1 MDPDCLLEESLD
13 FSSDVDL
20 ILNTLD
26 TEDSEDLNKECIY
39 NCFIAILHG
48 DYPLDDTVIQR
59 MIFHASKDMHD
70 STLPRETRML
80 SGDVL
85 VSLARH
91 NFNCVMYELQK
102 HFRVLELPD
111 EFTVLALADLASTY
125 VSQSIPFMTLIL
137 VTLQTM
143 LRLADDEKMRGA
155 FCIALEKFSKAI
167 EEYIKKW
174 QEFPYPRMDI
184 NRFLDKIFMIFCHI
198 MDNWVPRAASPVTSL
213 AVIKAYG
220 PSISLLLHREELRE
234 FSLSQVPWLLAQYK
248 DTETDFFV
256 SQSLKQILAAAAD
269 YGICLPKTIRQPI
282 FTELHSR
289 ICKPPLPRIE
299 ENEMEAACC
308 FLFLARS
315 NTADLLE
322 FYDDVMRSS
331 HEAVRVG
338 TLALLRSAV
347 CINEPKMRNYVV
359 LVEKTVKSTLG
370 DPRNRVRLN
379 TLLLIKSMCELGFLE
394 ASEGWPLLDYV
405 FAQYVLSNARLKAP
419 KAVPAEE
426 AQEETA
432 VLGAS
437 LEVLQTLNPL
447 IGALPQILWPR
458 LLTFVVP
465 AEYTGV
471 LASTCKILR
480 LLVAAKK
487 EEEAQ
492 KPETSS
498 ALAGHGTPGQL
509 PSPHQLLARLL
520 VTSVL
525 ACEGEERGTE
535 ALQLLQA
542 IPHLI
547 HLDLVKPWT
556 TGFPVPPLP
565 SAGNSQERVRWE
577 TSLLQF
583 LTETLYSINDNV
595 WTSKLSLELSQQMN
609 SYARTSAEQKFLWK
623 ALGTTLAC
631 CQDENFVG
639 AQLRDIL
646 RSANR
651 LGEPRQGT
659 SYILGHCAASHLDL
673 VLKALKAYEEG
684 ETSFLSR
691 CKGLF
696 SGKKNLTKLDLMAI
710 YGSVA
715 LHAPKQEL
723 LARVDLDIAA
733 HVLHLYNAC
742 CQVLG
747 ITVVNKDVDL
757 QIIFTRSVTEM
768 TVAVQEA
775 AANLDYKFSHKE
787 ALLGHMLDFI
797 REEPLDSLAS
807 PIRWKALIAIR
818 HLSTLKP
825 RLSLN
830 DKLNILNE
838 SLKSLLPLPPMDQLI
853 GEGQTDMDK
862 EHIEF
867 LYVRSLD
874 ALRRLLKTML
884 WDGEDP
890 EECQEIF
897 NLLRI
902 WHVSPKEWERER
914 ILQLSAEVLASN
926 NQRPA
931 NFRIG
936 SLVGLFGPHCCDSL
950 PTIRQGAA
958 DAIICLLGIQG
969 MPQELGKLQDLR
981 EELCSLD
988 CQDQFQISTNIAKI
1002 VSKFI
1007 PHEETQD
1014 FLEELL
1020 DGLENLTPSC
1030 AKACSIWMVT
1040 ILEEQG
1046 AMLEGQLLGILESI
1060 YHHMTVLRLKEQS
1073 FQFVLQIISLIASFH
1088 LESVVSSLLAKPLPF
1103 DRDTRILWQA
1113 LAGETHSTPRLLRV
1127 LMDRLNQGMEDDV
1140 AETEAIAAAC
1150 ALREVVEA
1158 GGELGQLFPELFQLL
1173 LKLISCTQGRETLV
1187 PALSRRRVLQH
1198 GERHQG
1204 GNPCSLST
1212 AALRCVQVQAMKEG
1226 LAKETEEGENLWSL
1240 LSDPHSHP
1248 TGVCVLARSLPT
1260 WQQGITLELMA
1271 RLRPA
1276 LSSPSESYRVT
1287 GTTFFSELLK
1297 EPTLWKPGKL
1307 KEVLFVMAQ
1316 TTWDP
1321 NLTLRQMAI
1330 RGLGNATTGAPNKVR
1345 KNKQLILDAVIR
1357 GLYHLVRTDVIC
1369 ESLKALR
1376 SLLGL
1381 LSAEEVNSHFQ
1392 EIVLLTR
1399 TFLEDEQDEVRLNS
1413 IQLFGILAE
1422 KATSSKRPF
1431 FKGEM
1436 KKTLTAFFLH
1446 LWDPNPQIGLACRTT
1461 ISACLPY
1468 LGMKELGGIVDK
1480 HLATLEMPKA
1490 RDFYQ
1495 DACGILARKNAALL
1509 QTVYMHT
1516 CSFFQSPWE
1525 RIRCAAAKLADAII
1539 QNAPGTPSQW
1549 LDQESLDACL
1559 RGLKTDP
1566 CVSVQ
1571 RAAEAARHSLLRRR
1585 AVSGSSL
1592 PHP

>member
-1 MDPDCLLEESLD
+1 M
-13 FSSDVDL
+13 
-20 ILNTLD
+20 
-26 TEDSEDLNKECIY
+26 NKG
-39 NCFIAILHG
+39 ASQG
-48 DYPLDDTVIQR
+48 DAEGSGRRGKPMVRNFAGGCPRLFQ
-59 MIFHASKDMHD
+59 
-70 STLPRETRML
+70 LPRETRML

-85 VSLARH
+85 VSLGRH

-111 EFTVLALADLASTY
+111 EFTVLALADLATTY

-137 VTLQTM
+137 VTMQTM
-143 LRLADDEKMRGA
+143 LRMADDEKMRGA

-174 QEFPYPRMDI
+174 QDCPYPRMDI

-198 MDNWVPRAASPVTSL
+198 MDNWVPRAASPTSL

-220 PSISLLLHREELRE
+220 PSVSLLLHREELRE
-234 FSLSQVPWLLAQYK
+234 FALSQVPWLLAQYK

-256 SQSLKQILAAAAD
+256 SQVRKGRLLKGRVFILFD
-269 YGICLPKTIRQPI
+269 GGDGGGLPGLGPVDRP
-282 FTELHSR
+282 SR
-289 ICKPPLPRIE
+289 ETPICKPPLPRIE
-299 ENEMEAACC
+299 ENEMEAASC

-322 FYDDVMRSS
+322 FYDDMMRSS

-338 TLALLRSAV
+338 TLALLRSALCV
-347 CINEPKMRNYVV
+347 NGKEPKVRDYIL

-370 DPRNRVRLN
+370 DPRNKVRLN
-379 TLLLIKSMCELGFLE
+379 TLLLIKSMCKLGFLE
-394 ASEGWPLLDYV
+394 ASEGWPLLDYI
-405 FAQYVLSNARLKAP
+405 FAQYVLSSARLKAP

-426 AQEETA
+426 AQGETA
-432 VLGAS
+432 VLEAS

-447 IGALPQILWPR
+447 VGALPQILWPR
-458 LLTFVVP
+458 LLIFVVP

-471 LASTCKILR
+471 LAPTCKILR

-487 EEEAQ
+487 EEEPQ

-498 ALAGHGTPGQL
+498 ALASHGAPGGKREFGFLL
-509 PSPHQLLARLL
+509 PSLCCKLVASGEYVDQLCYIGF
-520 VTSVL
+520 SQ
-525 ACEGEERGTE
+525 ERGT
-535 ALQLLQA
+535 LLCPRSWV
-542 IPHLI
+542 PH
-547 HLDLVKPWT
+547 T
-556 TGFPVPPLP
+556 VP
-565 SAGNSQERVRWE
+565 
-577 TSLLQF
+577 QF
-583 LTETLYSINDNV
+583 LTETLNGINDNG
-595 WTSKLSLELSQQMN
+595 WTSQLSLELRQQMN
-609 SYARTSAEQKFLWK
+609 SYARTSAEERFLWK
-623 ALGTTLAC
+623 VLGTTLAC
-631 CQDENFVG
+631 CQDENFIG

-646 RSANR
+646 RSTNR
-651 LGEPRQGT
+651 LGEPRQGM
-659 SYILGHCAASHLDL
+659 SCILGHCAASHLDI
-673 VLKALKAYEEG
+673 VLKALKSYEEG
-684 ETSFLSR
+684 ETSFVSR

-696 SGKKNLTKLDLMAI
+696 SGKKNLTKPDLMAI

-723 LARVDLDIAA
+723 LARVDPDIAA

-768 TVAVQEA
+768 SVAVQEA
-775 AANLDYKFSHKE
+775 AADLDYKFSHKE
-787 ALLGHMLDFI
+787 VLLGHMLDFI

-825 RLSLN
+825 QLSLN

-838 SLKSLLPLPPMDQLI
+838 SLKCLLPLPPMDQLI
-853 GEGQTDMDK
+853 GEGQTDKDK

-902 WHVSPKEWERER
+902 WRVSPNEWERER
-914 ILQLSAEVLASN
+914 ILQLSAEVL
-926 NQRPA
+926 RPA

-958 DAIICLLGIQG
+958 DAIISLLG
-969 MPQELGKLQDLR
+969 MPQELEKLKDLR
-981 EELCSLD
+981 EELSSRE
-988 CQDQFQISTNIAKI
+988 CQDQFRISSNIAKM

-1020 DGLENLTPSC
+1020 DGLENLTPNC

-1046 AMLEGQLLGILESI
+1046 AMLEGQLLGILGSI

-1113 LAGETHSTPRLLRV
+1113 LAGETHSTPRLLQV
-1127 LMDRLNQGMEDDV
+1127 LMDRLKQGMEDDV

-1150 ALREVVEA
+1150 ALREVVTA
-1158 GGELGQLFPELFQLL
+1158 GAAVGQLFPELFQLL
-1173 LKLISCTQGRETLV
+1173 LKLISCTLGRETLV
-1187 PALSRRRVLQH
+1187 PTLNRRRVLQH

-1212 AALRCVQVQAMKEG
+1212 AALRCVQVQAVKEG

-1248 TGVCVLARSLPT
+1248 AGVCLLARSLPT
-1260 WQQGITLELMA
+1260 WQKSITLDLMA

-1276 LSSPSESYRVT
+1276 LSSPSENYRIT

-1316 TTWDP
+1316 ATWDP

-1330 RGLGNATTGAPNKVR
+1330 RGLGNATAGAPNKVR

-1357 GLYHLVRTDVIC
+1357 GLYHLVRTDIIC

-1381 LSAEEVNSHFQ
+1381 LSAEEVNHHFQ

-1461 ISACLPY
+1461 TSACLTY
-1468 LGMKELGGIVDK
+1468 LGMKELGGIVDQ
-1480 HLATLEMPKA
+1480 HLATLEIPKA
-1490 RDFYQ
+1490 REFYQ
-1495 DACGILARKNAALL
+1495 DVFSSSVKWVLN
-1509 QTVYMHT
+1509 TTSY
-1516 CSFFQSPWE
+1516 
-1525 RIRCAAAKLADAII
+1525 
-1539 QNAPGTPSQW
+1539 
-1549 LDQESLDACL
+1549 LDCEST
-1559 RGLKTDP
+1559 R
-1566 CVSVQ
+1566 
-1571 RAAEAARHSLLRRR
+1571 
-1585 AVSGSSL
+1585 
-1592 PHP
+1592 

>member
-1 MDPDCLLEESLD
+1 MPSFWISFSFLL
-13 FSSDVDL
+13 
-20 ILNTLD
+20 
-26 TEDSEDLNKECIY
+26 
-39 NCFIAILHG
+39 
-48 DYPLDDTVIQR
+48 
-59 MIFHASKDMHD
+59 
-70 STLPRETRML
+70 
-80 SGDVL
+80 
-85 VSLARH
+85 
-91 NFNCVMYELQK
+91 
-102 HFRVLELPD
+102 
-111 EFTVLALADLASTY
+111 
-125 VSQSIPFMTLIL
+125 
-137 VTLQTM
+137 
-143 LRLADDEKMRGA
+143 
-155 FCIALEKFSKAI
+155 
-167 EEYIKKW
+167 
-174 QEFPYPRMDI
+174 
-184 NRFLDKIFMIFCHI
+184 
-198 MDNWVPRAASPVTSL
+198 
-213 AVIKAYG
+213 
-220 PSISLLLHREELRE
+220 
-234 FSLSQVPWLLAQYK
+234 
-248 DTETDFFV
+248 
-256 SQSLKQILAAAAD
+256 
-269 YGICLPKTIRQPI
+269 
-282 FTELHSR
+282 
-289 ICKPPLPRIE
+289 
-299 ENEMEAACC
+299 
-308 FLFLARS
+308 
-315 NTADLLE
+315 
-322 FYDDVMRSS
+322 
-331 HEAVRVG
+331 
-338 TLALLRSAV
+338 
-347 CINEPKMRNYVV
+347 
-359 LVEKTVKSTLG
+359 
-370 DPRNRVRLN
+370 
-379 TLLLIKSMCELGFLE
+379 
-394 ASEGWPLLDYV
+394 
-405 FAQYVLSNARLKAP
+405 
-419 KAVPAEE
+419 
-426 AQEETA
+426 
-432 VLGAS
+432 
-437 LEVLQTLNPL
+437 
-447 IGALPQILWPR
+447 QILWPR
-458 LLTFVVP
+458 LLIFVVP

-471 LASTCKILR
+471 LAPTCKILR

-487 EEEAQ
+487 EEEPQ
-492 KPETSS
+492 KERRPSF
-498 ALAGHGTPGQL
+498 L
-509 PSPHQLLARLL
+509 PPQ

-525 ACEGEERGTE
+525 ASEGEERGTE
-535 ALQLLQA
+535 ALWLLRA

-556 TGFPVPPLP
+556 TSFLVPPLP
-565 SAGNSQERVRWE
+565 SAGTERWGGAVGGKREGGKTPVGPPVTTVKGHSETRW
-577 TSLLQF
+577 SWSCRDL
-583 LTETLYSINDNV
+583 
-595 WTSKLSLELSQQMN
+595 
-609 SYARTSAEQKFLWK
+609 FLWK
-623 ALGTTLAC
+623 VLGTTLAC
-631 CQDENFVG
+631 CQDENFIG

-646 RSANR
+646 RSTNR
-651 LGEPRQGT
+651 LGEPRQGM
-659 SYILGHCAASHLDL
+659 SCILGHCAASHLDI
-673 VLKALKAYEEG
+673 VLKALKSYEEG
-684 ETSFLSR
+684 ETSFVSR

-696 SGKKNLTKLDLMAI
+696 SGKKNLTKPDLMAI

-723 LARVDLDIAA
+723 LARVDPDIAA

-768 TVAVQEA
+768 SVAVQEA
-775 AANLDYKFSHKE
+775 AADLDYKFSHKE
-787 ALLGHMLDFI
+787 VLLGHMLVSGK
-797 REEPLDSLAS
+797 EPWPCGFS
-807 PIRWKALIAIR
+807 PIPSLPVSCF
-818 HLSTLKP
+818 STLKP
-825 RLSLN
+825 QLSLN

-838 SLKSLLPLPPMDQLI
+838 SLKCLLPLPPMDQLI
-853 GEGQTDMDK
+853 GEGQTDKDK

-902 WHVSPKEWERER
+902 WRVSPNEWERER

-926 NQRPA
+926 IQRPA

-958 DAIICLLGIQG
+958 DAIISLLGIQG
-969 MPQELGKLQDLR
+969 MPQELEKLKDLR
-981 EELCSLD
+981 EELSSRE
-988 CQDQFQISTNIAKI
+988 CQDQFRISSNIAKM

-1020 DGLENLTPSC
+1020 DGLENLTPNC

-1046 AMLEGQLLGILESI
+1046 AMLEGQLLGILGSI

-1113 LAGETHSTPRLLRV
+1113 LAGETHSTPRLLQV
-1127 LMDRLNQGMEDDV
+1127 LMDRLKQGMEDDV

-1150 ALREVVEA
+1150 ALREVVTA
-1158 GGELGQLFPELFQLL
+1158 GAAVGQLFPELFQLL
-1173 LKLISCTQGRETLV
+1173 LKLISCTLGRETLV
-1187 PALSRRRVLQH
+1187 PTLNRRRVLQH

-1212 AALRCVQVQAMKEG
+1212 AALRCVQVQAVKEG

-1248 TGVCVLARSLPT
+1248 AGVCLLARSLPT
-1260 WQQGITLELMA
+1260 WQKSITLDLMA

-1276 LSSPSESYRVT
+1276 LSSPSENYRIT

-1316 TTWDP
+1316 ATWDP

-1330 RGLGNATTGAPNKVR
+1330 RGLGNATAGAPNKVR

-1357 GLYHLVRTDVIC
+1357 GLYHLVRTDIIC

-1381 LSAEEVNSHFQ
+1381 LSAEEVNHHFQ

-1461 ISACLPY
+1461 TSACLTY
-1468 LGMKELGGIVDK
+1468 LGMKELGGIVDQ
-1480 HLATLEMPKA
+1480 HLATLEIPKA
-1490 RDFYQ
+1490 REFYQ
-1495 DACGILARKNAALL
+1495 DVCGILARKNPALL

-1516 CSFFQSPWE
+1516 CSFFRSPWE
-1525 RIRCAAAKLADAII
+1525 RIRCAAAALP
-1539 QNAPGTPSQW
+1539 APTDSVCVISFSVPHPG
-1549 LDQESLDACL
+1549 L
-1559 RGLKTDP
+1559 RGLRTDP

-1571 RAAEAARHSLLRRR
+1571 RAAEAAQHSLLRRR
-1585 AVSGSSL
+1585 ALISSPL
-1592 PHP
+1592 WA